1 MLTDQ
6 LIPNIISIHSSLPGL
21 SLRGFQGESDFPK
34 MIAVIEGSKVAD
46 GIERSDT
53 LEQVTNNYAHLHH
66 SDPYKDMLIAEV
78 DGKMVGYS
86 RVWWE
91 VELIEQRF
99 VGFQFAYVLPE
110 WRRKGIG
117 SALLQFNEQRVRQ
130 IAADLKA
137 NGELPGTMPCIT
149 DSFVQET
156 TTDTI
161 ALLERHG
168 YKVARYALDM
178 VRPDLEN
185 IPDCPLPAGLE
196 VRPVKT
202 EHLRSIWEAS
212 NEAFRDHWGYIP
224 DPWEEYERMQQD
236 KDFDPT
242 LWRVAWEDDQV
253 AGMVLNFI
261 EKDQNEEYGRKRG
274 YTENIC
280 VRRPWRRRG
289 LAHALIALSLQA
301 LKERG
306 MTEAAL
312 GVDAEN
318 TSGALNLY
326 KSMGYQV
333 VKSHRIYR
341 KDL

>member
-1 MLTDQ
+1 MLTNHVTMNM
-6 LIPNIISIHSSLPGL
+6 IATHSNLPGL
-21 SLRGFQGESDFPK
+21 NFRGFQGESDFPN
-34 MIAVIEGSKVAD
+34 ILAVIEGSKSAD
-46 GIERSDT
+46 GVERSDT
-53 LEQVTNNYAHLHH
+53 LEQIANNYAHLHH
-66 SDPYKDMLIAEV
+66 SDPYTEMLFAEA
-78 DGKMVGYS
+78 DGKVVGYS

-99 VGFQFAYVLPE
+99 VGFQIAFLLPE
-110 WRRKGIG
+110 WRRRGIG
-117 SALLQFNEQRVRQ
+117 SALLQFNEQRLRQ
-130 IAADLKA
+130 IAADLKQS
-137 NGELPGTMPCIT
+137 GELSGNMPCIT
-149 DSFVQET
+149 DSFVSET
-156 TTDTI
+156 ATDTI
-161 ALLERHG
+161 ALLERNG
-168 YKVARYALDM
+168 YKVARYAFDM
-178 VRPDLEN
+178 LRPDLEN

-196 VRPVKT
+196 VHPVKT

-224 DPWEEYERMQQD
+224 DPWEEFERMQQD
-236 KDFDPT
+236 KNFDPT

-253 AGMVLNFI
+253 AGMVLSYI
-261 EKDQNEEYGRKRG
+261 EKDANEEYGRQRG

-280 VRRPWRRRG
+280 VRRPWRKRG

-326 KSMGYQV
+326 KSMGFQV
-333 VKSHRIYR
+333 VKSHLTYR